1 MKKKYLTP
9 KLECERLTSTD
20 MLAVSLEG
28 GGNGDGRPASAK
40 YFGYYSYDDCDFE
53 DDFDNE

>member
-9 KLECERLTSTD
+9 KIECERLISTD

-40 YFGYYSYDDCDFE
+40 YCEDYFYYDE
-53 DDFDNE
+53 DDYDE

>member
-9 KLECERLTSTD
+9 KLECELLISTD

-40 YFGYYSYDDCDFE
+40 DFGYCIYDDYDLE
-53 DDFDNE
+53 DDI

>member
-9 KLECERLTSTD
+9 KLECERLISTD

-40 YFGYYSYDDCDFE
+40 YYGDYFYYDE
-53 DDFDNE
+53 DDYDE